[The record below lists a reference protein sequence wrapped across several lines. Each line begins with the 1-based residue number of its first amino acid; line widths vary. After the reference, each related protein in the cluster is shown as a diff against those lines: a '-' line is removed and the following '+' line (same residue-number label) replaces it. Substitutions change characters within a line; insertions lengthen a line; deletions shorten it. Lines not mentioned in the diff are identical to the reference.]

1 MRVKNM
7 LAVGVIA
14 MMIATG
20 VMNVADSFASDAY
33 RVDVI
38 ETLQATVAQEDSV
51 KAGVEWTRV
60 DVIENI
66 GSQGTGYPY
75 RRPMSH

>member
-1 MRVKNM
+1 MSIKSI
-7 LAVGVIA
+7 LTVGLMS

-20 VMNVADSFASDAY
+20 VITVSDSFASDAY

-38 ETLQATVAQEDSV
+38 DALHATVAQEDSV

-60 DVIENI
+60 DVIERI
-66 GSQGTGYPY
+66 GSQGVAYPY
-75 RRPMSH
+75 SRPMSH